1 MNEIVPHWILKKFSN
16 SAIQEYGTNFGK
28 TRAGKLIYYV
38 PVLTCDADYDIMYA
52 ERTQMEAK
60 RMTTTITARID
71 SEKKREAEAIFN
83 DIGMTL
89 SGAINVFINE
99 VVMYQGIPFQLR
111 RRSSAANRL
120 EEVMDETDAYCREHH
135 ERLTHS
141 EVFGHAREIA
151 NAGRRVHA

>member
-1 MNEIVPHWILKKFSN
+1 
-16 SAIQEYGTNFGK
+16 
-28 TRAGKLIYYV
+28 
-38 PVLTCDADYDIMYA
+38 
-52 ERTQMEAK
+52 
-60 RMTTTITARID
+60 MTTTITARID

-111 RRSSAANRL
+111 RRSSVANRI
-120 EEVMDETDAYCREHH
+120 EAIMDETDAYCSTHH
-135 ERLTHS
+135 ERLTHD

-151 NAGRRVHA
+151 NAGRRVRA

>member
-1 MNEIVPHWILKKFSN
+1 
-16 SAIQEYGTNFGK
+16 
-28 TRAGKLIYYV
+28 
-38 PVLTCDADYDIMYA
+38 
-52 ERTQMEAK
+52 
-60 RMTTTITARID
+60 MTTTITARVD

-99 VVMYQGIPFQLR
+99 VVMCQGIPFQLR
-111 RRSSAANRL
+111 RRSLTSNTL
-120 EEVMDETDAYCREHH
+120 EAIMDETDTYCRTHH

-151 NAGRRVHA
+151 NAGRRIHA

>member
-1 MNEIVPHWILKKFSN
+1 
-16 SAIQEYGTNFGK
+16 
-28 TRAGKLIYYV
+28 
-38 PVLTCDADYDIMYA
+38 
-52 ERTQMEAK
+52 
-60 RMTTTITARID
+60 MTATITARVD

-99 VVMYQGIPFQLR
+99 VVMHQGIPFQLR
-111 RRSSAANRL
+111 RRPFGANSL
-120 EEVMDETDAYCREHH
+120 DAIMDETDAYCLSHS

-141 EVFGHAREIA
+141 QVFGHAREVA

>member
-1 MNEIVPHWILKKFSN
+1 
-16 SAIQEYGTNFGK
+16 
-28 TRAGKLIYYV
+28 
-38 PVLTCDADYDIMYA
+38 
-52 ERTQMEAK
+52 
-60 RMTTTITARID
+60 MTTTITARID
-71 SEKKREAEAIFN
+71 SDKKREAEAIFN

-111 RRSSAANRL
+111 RRSSVANRL
-120 EEVMDETDAYCREHH
+120 ETIMDETDAYCRTHS

-141 EVFGHAREIA
+141 QVFGHARGAA

>member
-1 MNEIVPHWILKKFSN
+1 
-16 SAIQEYGTNFGK
+16 
-28 TRAGKLIYYV
+28 
-38 PVLTCDADYDIMYA
+38 
-52 ERTQMEAK
+52 
-60 RMTTTITARID
+60 MTTTITARID
-71 SEKKREAEAIFN
+71 SDKKREAEAIFN

-111 RRSSAANRL
+111 RRSSVANRL
-120 EEVMDETDAYCREHH
+120 ETIMDETDAYCRTHS

-141 EVFGHAREIA
+141 QVFGHAREVA